1 MFFKGSKSTDGRGG
15 ENQIWD
21 AVNHVCLR
29 DRSMWGCLLRVWSS
43 SLVSQSVGI
52 NLVIPQRRG
61 AFLVSEPGTRV
72 HSLLHI
78 VVICLSESLP
88 WEPWSRKQQLCG
100 GAGPRPWGWGCT
112 TRLYPGGWSALRL
125 RDLKTDRW
133 MGKAIKSNLNFLI
146 WTKFYR
152 LFLAKWCVALGSM
165 DSGAL

>member
-1 MFFKGSKSTDGRGG
+1 MFFKGSKSTDERGG

-61 AFLVSEPGTRV
+61 TFLVSEPWTRV

-88 WEPWSRKQQLCG
+88 WEPGSRKQQLCG

>member
-1 MFFKGSKSTDGRGG
+1 MEPGG
-15 ENQIWD
+15 EIQIWST
-21 AVNHVCLR
+21 VNHVCLSN
-29 DRSMWGCLLRVWSS
+29 RSRWGCLSRVWSS
-43 SLVSQSVGI
+43 FLVSQSVGI
-52 NLVIPQRRG
+52 NLFILQRRG
-61 AFLVSEPGTRV
+61 AFLVLEPGTSV
-72 HSLLHI
+72 HSLLRT
-78 VVICLSESLP
+78 VVICLSQSLP

-100 GAGPRPWGWGCT
+100 GAGPHPWGWGCA
-112 TRLYPGGWSALRL
+112 TRLYPGGWSAPRL